1 MESPKR
7 TENAMAA
14 AKLGSYGNNE
24 AFLSPASDEDGISN
38 RSS

>member
-14 AKLGSYGNNE
+14 AILGSYGNKE
-24 AFLSPASDEDGISN
+24 TFLLPTSHEDQRRN
-38 RSS
+38 RYR

>member
-14 AKLGSYGNNE
+14 AILGSNGKKE
-24 AFLSPASDEDGISN
+24 TCLSPASHENQRRN
-38 RSS
+38 RYR